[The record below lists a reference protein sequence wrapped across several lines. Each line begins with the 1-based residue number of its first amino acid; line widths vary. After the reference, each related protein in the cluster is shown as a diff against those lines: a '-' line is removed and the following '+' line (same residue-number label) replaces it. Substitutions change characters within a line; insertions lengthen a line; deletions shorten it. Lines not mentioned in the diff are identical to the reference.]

1 MAWSVFVN
9 KCFFLSSPPMMQYF
23 TQDVLIKFMK
33 FGAVGATGVV
43 VDFGFTWL
51 SKEKARIQKYVSNAI
66 GFTFAA
72 SSNYFLNRW
81 WTFHSNNPELAIE
94 YSRFLFFSVIGL
106 GMNTMVIWFLV
117 SKRNYNFYLSKLFA
131 IGIVTV
137 WNFFVNLMFTFV

>member
-1 MAWSVFVN
+1 M
-9 KCFFLSSPPMMQYF
+9 LQYF
-23 TQDVLIKFMK
+23 TQDVLIKFIK

-43 VDFGFTWL
+43 VDFGFTWI
-51 SKEKARIQKYVSNAI
+51 SKEKFRIQKYVSNAV
-66 GFTFAA
+66 GFAFAA
-72 SSNYFLNRW
+72 TSNYFLNRW

-117 SKRNYNFYLSKLFA
+117 SKRNHNFYLSKLFA

>member
-1 MAWSVFVN
+1 M
-9 KCFFLSSPPMMQYF
+9 LQYF
-23 TQDVLIKFMK
+23 TQEVLIKFMK

-51 SKEKARIQKYVSNAI
+51 SKEKARIQKYVANAV

-72 SSNYFLNRW
+72 TSNYFLNRW

-106 GMNTMVIWFLV
+106 GMNTLVIWFLV
-117 SKRNYNFYLSKLFA
+117 SKRNHNFYLSKLFA

>member
-1 MAWSVFVN
+1 MEKGFSVP
-9 KCFFLSSPPMMQYF
+9 SQPMMQYF
-23 TQDVLIKFMK
+23 TQDVFLKFLK
-33 FGAVGATGVV
+33 FGAVGASGVV
-43 VDFGFTWL
+43 VDFGLTWV
-51 SKEKARIQKYVSNAI
+51 SKEKVRIQKYMANAI

-94 YSRFLFFSVIGL
+94 YSRFLFFSVVGL

-117 SKRNYNFYLSKLFA
+117 SKRSHNFYISKLFA

>member
-1 MAWSVFVN
+1 MSLN
-9 KCFFLSSPPMMQYF
+9 LSREYFYVSSQPMLQYF
-23 TQDVLIKFMK
+23 TQDILIKFMK

-51 SKEKARIQKYVSNAI
+51 SKEKLKIQKYVANAV

-72 SSNYFLNRW
+72 TSNYFLNRW

-117 SKRNYNFYLSKLFA
+117 SRHNRNFYMSKLFA

-137 WNFFVNLMFTFV
+137 WNFFINLLYTFV

>member
-1 MAWSVFVN
+1 M
-9 KCFFLSSPPMMQYF
+9 CFCISLQNMIEYF

-43 VDFGFTWL
+43 VDFGFTWI
-51 SKEKARIQKYVSNAI
+51 SKEKVKIQKYFSNTI
-66 GFTFAA
+66 GFTLAA
-72 SSNYFLNRW
+72 TSNYFLNRW

-94 YSRFLFFSVIGL
+94 YSRFLFFSIIGL
-106 GMNTMVIWFLV
+106 GMNTMVIWYLV
-117 SKRNYNFYLSKLFA
+117 TKQNRNFYISKLFA

>member
-1 MAWSVFVN
+1 M
-9 KCFFLSSPPMMQYF
+9 LQYF
-23 TQDVLIKFMK
+23 TQDILFKFMK

-51 SKEKARIQKYVSNAI
+51 SKEKARIQKYIANAV

-72 SSNYFLNRW
+72 TSNYFLNRW

-117 SKRNYNFYLSKLFA
+117 SRHGRNFYISKLFA
-131 IGIVTV
+131 IGIVTI